1 MPTAPHPVPGV
12 TRVPGPRRRAMLGW
26 PVPGSRRQRRDDHD
40 PCRSLTSVKA
50 ATAAGPEHS
59 PQATPQ
65 GPTTLSMGRWLAAP
79 PCSTSEHP
87 PRLLPAL
94 GLPAAHLDLGLHL
107 LGPSQFLGLGDGR
120 GEKLGFKGW
129 LGGVGDLLW
138 LALSGNLLCCD
149 LRKERPPRVRA
160 GKALGPLLRATGPPP
175 CAPTAPRRPQC
186 DHPGSWPCLP
196 AALCSCCCPPGGP
209 GPGSSPPLLGGPLM
223 AQAGLHLPSSAAP
236 GATSAHHVS
245 ERT

>member
-1 MPTAPHPVPGV
+1 MTHGRKGRPPGRTAP
-12 TRVPGPRRRAMLGW
+12 
-26 PVPGSRRQRRDDHD
+26 PGSPRTGSSQGRARRPADSHRCQRKADGRPAGAEAEGPQELGGWACPQPRTPSRASRVCRDPGDVQ
-40 PCRSLTSVKA
+40 CWA
-50 ATAAGPEHS
+50 GQCQAAGGSGGTTTTPAGAS
-59 PQATPQ
+59 PAQRLPPQQDLSTPQATLQ

-79 PCSTSEHP
+79 PCSTSERP

-94 GLPAAHLDLGLHL
+94 RLPAAHLDLGLHL

-160 GKALGPLLRATGPPP
+160 GKALGPLLRA
-175 CAPTAPRRPQC
+175 PQT
-186 DHPGSWPCLP
+186 P
-196 AALCSCCCPPGGP
+196 AA
-209 GPGSSPPLLGGPLM
+209 
-223 AQAGLHLPSSAAP
+223 
-236 GATSAHHVS
+236 
-245 ERT
+245 